1 MKHNTI
7 SLQVLF
13 IVVLALFAVPVFAQ
27 EFTEGGA
34 VKVMP
39 SEIDSATGVTAGLT
53 ATSPFYFIDRAIE
66 EVDILFTFNPESKI
80 TKYEALADE
89 RLAELNAVAK
99 AGYITEAER
108 TAELYVRHYNTLT
121 RIALDDQ
128 LALDAETKLKIQS
141 QLAEGAVISLQDL
154 EAVKKMLPELAY
166 SLSLFQG
173 VVATNQISLIDSIAK
188 YDPARAELFLVKA
201 LTTSTQDV
209 VRATEILKQEG
220 GSVSELDGAIQNYN
234 TYSNAGVDLAQKNNT
249 MTQLP
254 TVITSTNNTITG
266 ALGGIRTTT
275 SLSEYDKDQNI
286 NVAPG
291 TLTNLPTATVSG
303 EVKNTRDNQVYSDN
317 AGETWQSWY
326 IQSRGTV
333 PSPRRE
339 N

>member
-1 MKHNTI
+1 ME
-7 SLQVLF
+7 SAA
-13 IVVLALFAVPVFAQ
+13 VV
-27 EFTEGGA
+27 
-34 VKVMP
+34 
-39 SEIDSATGVTAGLT
+39 SAGIT
-53 ATSPFYFIDRAIE
+53 ATSPFYFVDRAIE

-89 RLAELNAVAK
+89 RLAELNTVAK
-99 AGYITEAER
+99 AGYVTEAER

-121 RIALDDQ
+121 RIVLSDQ
-128 LALDAETKLKIQS
+128 LALDAETKLKIQAK
-141 QLAEGAVISLQDL
+141 LAEGAVMSLQDL

-166 SLSLFQG
+166 SVSLFGG
-173 VVATNQISLIDSIAK
+173 VIIGNQIALMDSIAN

-201 LTTSTQDV
+201 LTTSTQDI
-209 VRATEILKQEG
+209 VRATDILKQDG
-220 GSVSELDGAIQNYN
+220 GSVAELDGAIQNYN
-234 TYSNAGVDLAQKNNT
+234 TYSNAGTDLLQKNNT

-275 SLSEYDKDQNI
+275 SLSEFDKEQNM

-303 EVKNTRDNQVYSDN
+303 GVKNTGDNQVYSDKT
-317 AGETWQSWY
+317 GETWQSWY

-333 PSPRRE
+333 PSTRRE